1 MGRICHTSYGVAR
14 RLSVIRPWQ
23 RATCARFDAIWG
35 RANNYFGIADY
46 AASIASPPTG
56 MLDLRALI
64 EQRGITEENNPQPP
78 LIAEAHP
85 DAFEPVALPPLVRDR
100 GEDTQAGI
108 NQRVVTSVS
117 NPDLTS
123 LPARDRE
130 ALRQLVLLRILSYA
144 QLRRI
149 TYAGV
154 HATVARRRIRQLE
167 SIGWLITKEL
177 PQRQGGHQR
186 YAHPAQR
193 TINALL
199 AQLEAATEGEVFAP
213 LVRMMLPRSG
223 RKPLDLGATAP
234 PKWLAHQREV
244 NELLATMLTSDRR
257 ILWASSW
264 DCPFPSRQAMFTL
277 PQPDYVVVEEVGGIP
292 RLVFGEHDRGS
303 DKHFAERKVALYAAL
318 AQFPEVCE
326 QLFGFRSFSVQV
338 TVIDAVRQR
347 PIARMRELM
356 RITRA
361 ADATDLF
368 RFTLGGWLFAYG
380 TGTTWFDARHLLASD
395 SVRMQDHDVNPG

>member
-1 MGRICHTSYGVAR
+1 
-14 RLSVIRPWQ
+14 
-23 RATCARFDAIWG
+23 
-35 RANNYFGIADY
+35 
-46 AASIASPPTG
+46 

-64 EQRGITEENNPQPP
+64 EQRGITEENNPRSP
-78 LIAEAHP
+78 LRAEPRPA
-85 DAFEPVALPPLVRDR
+85 AFEPVAPPLPVRDNVRDR
-100 GEDTQAGI
+100 RSRAAQGVAA
-108 NQRVVTSVS
+108 RVS
-117 NPDLTS
+117 NLDLTALS
-123 LPARDRE
+123 LRDRT
-130 ALRQLVLLRILSYA
+130 ALRQLVLFRVLTYA

-149 TYAGV
+149 AYNGV
-154 HATVARRRIRQLE
+154 HPTVARRRIRQLE
-167 SIGWLITKEL
+167 RTGWLTTKEL

-199 AQLEAATEGEVFAP
+199 AELEAATEGDVFAP

-277 PQPDYVVVEEVGGIP
+277 PQPDYVVVEEVGSVP

-303 DKHFAERKVALYAAL
+303 DKHFAERKVALYATL

-326 QLFGFRSFSVQV
+326 QFFGFRSFSVQV

-347 PIARMRELM
+347 PITRMRELM

-368 RFTLGGWLFAYG
+368 DSRSVAGSSRMGR
-380 TGTTWFDARHLLASD
+380 ARRGS
-395 SVRMQDHDVNPG
+395 MQDTSLRATRCACRTMT

>member
-1 MGRICHTSYGVAR
+1 LPASAAQGVAAGVLNR
-14 RLSVIRPWQ
+14 DLTTLS
-23 RATCARFDAIWG
+23 
-35 RANNYFGIADY
+35 
-46 AASIASPPTG
+46 
-56 MLDLRALI
+56 L
-64 EQRGITEENNPQPP
+64 
-78 LIAEAHP
+78 
-85 DAFEPVALPPLVRDR
+85 RDR
-100 GEDTQAGI
+100 T
-108 NQRVVTSVS
+108 
-117 NPDLTS
+117 
-123 LPARDRE
+123 
-130 ALRQLVLLRILSYA
+130 ALRQLVLFRVLTYA

-149 TYAGV
+149 AYSGV
-154 HATVARRRIRQLE
+154 HATVARRRIRHLE
-167 SIGWLITKEL
+167 NSGWLMTNEL

-186 YAHPAQR
+186 YAHPTQR

-199 AQLEAATEGEVFAP
+199 AEFEAATQGDVFAP

-244 NELLATMLTSDRR
+244 NELLVTILAGNQR

-264 DCPFPSRQAMFTL
+264 DCPFPSRRAMFTL
-277 PQPDYVVVEEVGGIP
+277 PQPDYVVVEAAEGVA

-326 QLFGFRSFSVQV
+326 QFFGFRSFSVQV
-338 TVIDAVRQR
+338 TVIDVVRQR

-361 ADATDLF
+361 AGATDLF

-380 TGTTWFDARHLLASD
+380 TDKTWFDATHTAPFPGAQAS
-395 SVRMQDHDVNPG
+395 SH

>member
-1 MGRICHTSYGVAR
+1 
-14 RLSVIRPWQ
+14 
-23 RATCARFDAIWG
+23 
-35 RANNYFGIADY
+35 
-46 AASIASPPTG
+46 
-56 MLDLRALI
+56 MLDHTPFI
-64 EQRGITEENNPQPP
+64 DQRGSADENNPRSP
-78 LIAEAHP
+78 LRAEPLP
-85 DAFEPVALPPLVRDR
+85 DAFEPVAPLPPVRDSVRDR
-100 GEDTQAGI
+100 RSRVAQGVAAG
-108 NQRVVTSVS
+108 VS
-117 NPDLTS
+117 NPGLTTLS
-123 LPARDRE
+123 LRDRT
-130 ALRQLVLLRILSYA
+130 ALRQLVLFRVLTYA

-149 TYAGV
+149 AYSGV
-154 HATVARRRIRQLE
+154 HATVARRRIRHLE
-167 SIGWLITKEL
+167 RAGWLMTKEL

-186 YAHPAQR
+186 HAHPTQR

-199 AQLEAATEGEVFAP
+199 AELGAAADGDVFAP

-223 RKPLDLGATAP
+223 RRRLDLGASAP

-244 NELLATMLTSDRR
+244 NELLTTMLTGDQR

-277 PQPDYVVVEEVGGIP
+277 PQPDYVVVEEVGGVA

-326 QLFGFRSFSVQV
+326 QFFGFRSFSVHV

-361 ADATDLF
+361 AGATNLV
-368 RFTLGGWLFAYG
+368 RFTLGGWRFAYG
-380 TGTTWFDARHLLASD
+380 TNTTWFDAAHTPVSD
-395 SVRMQDHDVNPG
+395 SVRMQDHATSAGSSWQVATVGADVVASPRVSRVAPRHDGHSRSPSVPSGAV

>member
-1 MGRICHTSYGVAR
+1 
-14 RLSVIRPWQ
+14 
-23 RATCARFDAIWG
+23 
-35 RANNYFGIADY
+35 
-46 AASIASPPTG
+46 
-56 MLDLRALI
+56 MLDHTPFI
-64 EQRGITEENNPQPP
+64 DPRGSAGENNPRSP
-78 LIAEAHP
+78 LRAEPLP
-85 DAFEPVALPPLVRDR
+85 DAFEPVAPPPPVRD
-100 GEDTQAGI
+100 
-108 NQRVVTSVS
+108 SVRDMRS
-117 NPDLTS
+117 SAAQGVATGVLNRDLTTLS
-123 LPARDRE
+123 LRDRA
-130 ALRQLVLLRILSYA
+130 ALRQLVLLRVLTYT

-149 TYAGV
+149 AYSGV

-167 SIGWLITKEL
+167 RTGWLITKEL

-199 AQLEAATEGEVFAP
+199 AEFEVATQGEVFAP
-213 LVRMMLPRSG
+213 LVRMMMPRSG

-244 NELLATMLTSDRR
+244 NELLVTMLTSHQR

-277 PQPDYVVVEEVGGIP
+277 PQPDYVLVEEVGGVA

-326 QLFGFRSFSVQV
+326 QFFGFRSFSVHV

-347 PIARMRELM
+347 PIMRMRELM
-356 RITRA
+356 RLTRA
-361 ADATDLF
+361 ANAATLF

-380 TGTTWFDARHLLASD
+380 TGATWFDAASPI
-395 SVRMQDHDVNPG
+395 STLHDAY